1 MTYLKLDNYI
11 KTGSASA
18 DNLKFVRVD
27 STQAIKKDAT
37 FTRKVAAFDP
47 KSQMFSVPEYRAI
60 FRNDVPTD
68 TGLPSGQRLSVDL
81 QIRLPVAA
89 TKVQLVELLT
99 SLRSLLAE
107 TDFDDAVVQQLFPCD
122 SPCPVTTG

>member
-37 FTRKVAAFDP
+37 FTRKVSAFDP

-60 FRNDVPTD
+60 FRNDVPAD
-68 TGLPSGQRLSVDL
+68 SGLPSGQRLSVDL

-89 TKVQLVELLT
+89 TKPQLVELLT
-99 SLRSLLAE
+99 SLRTLLAE
-107 TDFDDAVVQQLFPCD
+107 SEFDDAVIQQLFPCEG
-122 SPCPVTTG
+122 PCLEG